1 MAAKTATLS
10 SGTKKALK
18 RDKWGSGEIKRHI
31 AFLTMLL
38 PGLAFLF
45 CFNYLPMPAIILAFK
60 RYSLAKPPKDF
71 WIQNKFIYSLFID
84 NPWVGFNNFKFIFES
99 PDAWTVVRNTVGY
112 NLVFMALG
120 LVMAVGLAIIINELN
135 NRLAAKIYHTILFL
149 PYFISWIVVA
159 YLVYAFVSAKGVFN
173 QIFVALGMPT
183 INFYSEPK
191 YWPFIFVFFNVWKYT
206 GNNSIIYLATLS
218 GFDQELY
225 EAAAIDGANK
235 WQQIRHITIPQL
247 IPTIVLLQILAV
259 GRIFNGD
266 FDMFYSLPNGSG
278 PLKGVSTTLDVY
290 VYNTMKTGAQLGL
303 AAAAGFFQSIVGFT
317 LVLTTNLIVRKVSP
331 EMAMF

>member
-1 MAAKTATLS
+1 MAAKTALS
-10 SGTKKALK
+10 SGTTKALK
-18 RDKWGSGEIKRHI
+18 HGKWGSGEVKRHI

-38 PGLAFLF
+38 PGLAFLL
-45 CFNYLPMPAIILAFK
+45 CFSYLPMPAIILAFK
-60 RYSLAKPPKDF
+60 RYSLAKPPKDY

-84 NPWVGFNNFKFIFES
+84 NPWVGLNNFKFIFQS

-112 NLVFMALG
+112 NIVFMALG
-120 LVMAVGLAIIINELN
+120 LVLSVGLAIIINELN
-135 NRLAAKIYHTILFL
+135 NRIAAKVYHTILFL

-173 QIFVALGMPT
+173 QIFTSLGLPT

-191 YWPFIFVFFNVWKYT
+191 YWPFIFVFCNMWKYT

-225 EAAAIDGANK
+225 EAAAIDGAGK
-235 WQQIRHITIPQL
+235 WQQIRHITLPQL
-247 IPTIVLLQILAV
+247 VPTIVLLQILAV

-278 PLKGVSTTLDVY
+278 PLKNVSTTRDVY

-303 AAAAGFFQSIVGFT
+303 ASAAAFFQSVVGFV
-317 LVLTTNLIVRKVSP
+317 LVLTTNLIVRRFAP
-331 EMAMF
+331 ENALF

>member
-1 MAAKTATLS
+1 MTAKTLS
-10 SGTKKALK
+10 SGAKTKKK
-18 RDKWGSGEIKRHI
+18 YNKWGSGEIKRHI
-31 AFLTMLL
+31 AFITMLL
-38 PGLAFLF
+38 PGLAFLA

-71 WIQNKFIYSLFID
+71 WIQNKFIYSLFVD
-84 NPWVGFNNFKFIFES
+84 NEWVGFSNFKFMFNT
-99 PDAWTVVRNTVGY
+99 PDAWMVVRNTVGY
-112 NLVFMALG
+112 NLIFMALG
-120 LVMAVGLAIIINELN
+120 LFLAVGLAIIINELN
-135 NRLAAKIYHTILFL
+135 NRFAAKLYHTILFM

-173 QIFVALGMPT
+173 QVLTSMGMAT
-183 INFYSEPK
+183 VNWYQEPK
-191 YWPFIFVFFNVWKYT
+191 FWPFIFVFCNIWKYT

-225 EAAAIDGANK
+225 EAAAIDGATK
-235 WQQIRHITIPQL
+235 WQQIQHITLPQL
-247 IPTIVLLQILAV
+247 VPTIVLLQILAV

-278 PLKGVSTTLDVY
+278 PLKSVSTTLDVY
-290 VYNTMKTGAQLGL
+290 VYNTMKTGSQLGL
-303 AAAAGFFQSIVGFT
+303 AAAAGFFQSAVGFT
-317 LVLTTNLIVRKVSP
+317 MVLTTNLIVRKVSP

>member
-1 MAAKTATLS
+1 MAAKTALS
-10 SGTKKALK
+10 SGTTKALK
-18 RDKWGSGEIKRHI
+18 HGKWGSGEVKRHI

-38 PGLAFLF
+38 PGLAFLL
-45 CFNYLPMPAIILAFK
+45 CFSYLPMPAIILAFK
-60 RYSLAKPPKDF
+60 RYSLAKPPKDY

-84 NPWVGFNNFKFIFES
+84 NPWVGLNNFKFIFQS

-112 NLVFMALG
+112 NIVFMALG
-120 LVMAVGLAIIINELN
+120 LVLSVGLAIIINELN
-135 NRLAAKIYHTILFL
+135 NRIAAKVYHTILFL

-173 QIFVALGMPT
+173 QIFTSLGLPT

-191 YWPFIFVFFNVWKYT
+191 YWPFIFVFCNMWKYT

-225 EAAAIDGANK
+225 EAAAIDGAGK
-235 WQQIRHITIPQL
+235 WQQIRHITLPQL
-247 IPTIVLLQILAV
+247 VPTIVLLQILAV

-278 PLKGVSTTLDVY
+278 PLKNVSTTLDVY

-303 AAAAGFFQSIVGFT
+303 ASAAAFFQSVVGFV
-317 LVLTTNLIVRKVSP
+317 LVLTTNLIVRRVSP

>member
-1 MAAKTATLS
+1 
-10 SGTKKALK
+10 
-18 RDKWGSGEIKRHI
+18 
-31 AFLTMLL
+31 MLL
-38 PGLAFLF
+38 PGLAFLL
-45 CFNYLPMPAIILAFK
+45 CFSYLPMPAIILAFK

-84 NPWVGFNNFKFIFES
+84 NPWVALNNFKFIFQS

-112 NLVFMALG
+112 NLVFMSLG
-120 LVMAVGLAIIINELN
+120 LVMSVSLAIIINELN
-135 NRLAAKIYHTILFL
+135 NRIAAKVYHTILFL

-173 QIFVALGMPT
+173 QIFTSLGMPT
-183 INFYSEPK
+183 VNFYSEPK
-191 YWPFIFVFFNVWKYT
+191 YWPFIFVFCNMWKYT

-225 EAAAIDGANK
+225 EAAAIDGAGK
-235 WQQIRHITIPQL
+235 WQQIRHITLPQL
-247 IPTIVLLQILAV
+247 VPTIVLLQILAV

-278 PLKGVSTTLDVY
+278 PLKNVSTTLDVY

-303 AAAAGFFQSIVGFT
+303 ASAAAFFQSLVGFV
-317 LVLTTNLIVRKVSP
+317 LVLTTNLIVRRVSP

>member
-1 MAAKTATLS
+1 MAAKTALS
-10 SGTKKALK
+10 SGTTKALK
-18 RDKWGSGEIKRHI
+18 HGKWGSGEVKRHI

-38 PGLAFLF
+38 PGLAFLL
-45 CFNYLPMPAIILAFK
+45 CFSYLPMPAIILAFK
-60 RYSLAKPPKDF
+60 RYSLAKPPKDY

-84 NPWVGFNNFKFIFES
+84 NPWVVLNNFKFIFQS

-112 NLVFMALG
+112 NIVFMALG
-120 LVMAVGLAIIINELN
+120 LVLSVGLAIIINELN
-135 NRLAAKIYHTILFL
+135 NRIAAKVYHTILFL

-173 QIFVALGMPT
+173 QIFTSLGLPT

-191 YWPFIFVFFNVWKYT
+191 YWPFIFVFCNMWKYT

-225 EAAAIDGANK
+225 EAAAIDGAGK
-235 WQQIRHITIPQL
+235 WQQIRHITLPQL
-247 IPTIVLLQILAV
+247 VPTIVLLQILAV

-278 PLKGVSTTLDVY
+278 PLKNVSTTLDVY

-303 AAAAGFFQSIVGFT
+303 ASAAAFFQSVVGFV
-317 LVLTTNLIVRKVSP
+317 LVLTTNLIVRRVSP

>member
-1 MAAKTATLS
+1 MAAKTALS
-10 SGTKKALK
+10 SGTTKALK
-18 RDKWGSGEIKRHI
+18 HDKWGSGEVKRHI

-38 PGLAFLF
+38 PGLAFLL
-45 CFNYLPMPAIILAFK
+45 CFSYLPMPAIILAFK

-84 NPWVGFNNFKFIFES
+84 NPWVALNNFKFIFQS

-112 NLVFMALG
+112 NLVFMSLG
-120 LVMAVGLAIIINELN
+120 LVMSVSLAIIINELN
-135 NRLAAKIYHTILFL
+135 NRIAAKVYHTILFL

-173 QIFVALGMPT
+173 QIFTSLGMPT
-183 INFYSEPK
+183 VNFYSEPK
-191 YWPFIFVFFNVWKYT
+191 YWPFIFVFCNMWKYT

-225 EAAAIDGANK
+225 EAAAIDGAGK
-235 WQQIRHITIPQL
+235 WQQIRHITLPQL
-247 IPTIVLLQILAV
+247 VPTIVLLQILAV

-278 PLKGVSTTLDVY
+278 PIKSVSTTLDVY

-303 AAAAGFFQSIVGFT
+303 ASAAAFFQSIVGFV
-317 LVLTTNLIVRKVSP
+317 LVLTTNLIVRRVSP

>member
-1 MAAKTATLS
+1 MAAKTALS
-10 SGTKKALK
+10 SGTTKALK
-18 RDKWGSGEIKRHI
+18 HGKWGSGEVKRHI

-38 PGLAFLF
+38 PGLAFLL
-45 CFNYLPMPAIILAFK
+45 CFSYLPMPAIILAFK
-60 RYSLAKPPKDF
+60 RYSLAKPPKDY

-84 NPWVGFNNFKFIFES
+84 NPWVGLNNFKFIFQS

-120 LVMAVGLAIIINELN
+120 LVMSVGLAIIINELN
-135 NRLAAKIYHTILFL
+135 NRIAAKVYHTILFL

-173 QIFVALGMPT
+173 QIFTSLGLPT

-191 YWPFIFVFFNVWKYT
+191 YWPFIFVFCNMWKYT

-225 EAAAIDGANK
+225 EAAAIDGAGK
-235 WQQIRHITIPQL
+235 WQQIRHITLPQL
-247 IPTIVLLQILAV
+247 VPTIVLLQILAV

-278 PLKGVSTTLDVY
+278 PLKNVSTTLDVY

-303 AAAAGFFQSIVGFT
+303 ASAAAFFQSVVGFV

>member
-1 MAAKTATLS
+1 MAAKTALS
-10 SGTKKALK
+10 SGTTKALK
-18 RDKWGSGEIKRHI
+18 HDKWGSGEVKRHI

-38 PGLAFLF
+38 PGLAFLL
-45 CFNYLPMPAIILAFK
+45 CFSYLPMPAIILAFK

-84 NPWVGFNNFKFIFES
+84 IPWVGLNNFKFIFQS

-112 NLVFMALG
+112 NLVFMSLG
-120 LVMAVGLAIIINELN
+120 LVMSVSLAIIINELN
-135 NRLAAKIYHTILFL
+135 NRIAAKVYHTILFL

-173 QIFVALGMPT
+173 QIFTSLGMPT
-183 INFYSEPK
+183 VNFYSEPK
-191 YWPFIFVFFNVWKYT
+191 YWPFIFVFCNMWKYT

-225 EAAAIDGANK
+225 EAAAIDGAGK
-235 WQQIRHITIPQL
+235 WQQIRHITLPQL
-247 IPTIVLLQILAV
+247 VPTIVLLQILAV

-278 PLKGVSTTLDVY
+278 PLKNVSTTLDVY

-303 AAAAGFFQSIVGFT
+303 ASAAAFFQSLVGFV
-317 LVLTTNLIVRKVSP
+317 LVLTTNLIVRRVSP

>member
-1 MAAKTATLS
+1 MAAKTALS
-10 SGTKKALK
+10 SGTTKALK
-18 RDKWGSGEIKRHI
+18 HDKWGSGEVKRHI

-38 PGLAFLF
+38 PGLAFLL
-45 CFNYLPMPAIILAFK
+45 CFSYLPMPAIILAFK

-84 NPWVGFNNFKFIFES
+84 NPWAGLNNFKFIFQS

-112 NLVFMALG
+112 NLVFMSLG
-120 LVMAVGLAIIINELN
+120 LVMSVSLAIIINELN
-135 NRLAAKIYHTILFL
+135 NRIAAKVYHTILFL

-173 QIFVALGMPT
+173 QIFTSLGMPT
-183 INFYSEPK
+183 VNFYSEPK
-191 YWPFIFVFFNVWKYT
+191 YWPFIFVFCNMWKYT

-225 EAAAIDGANK
+225 EAAAIDGAGK
-235 WQQIRHITIPQL
+235 WQQIRHITLPQL
-247 IPTIVLLQILAV
+247 VPTIVLLQILAV

-278 PLKGVSTTLDVY
+278 PLKNVSTTLDVY

-303 AAAAGFFQSIVGFT
+303 ASAAAFFQSLVGFV
-317 LVLTTNLIVRKVSP
+317 LVLTTNLIVRRVSP

>member
-1 MAAKTATLS
+1 MAAKTALS
-10 SGTKKALK
+10 SGTTKALK
-18 RDKWGSGEIKRHI
+18 HDKWGSGEVKRHI

-38 PGLAFLF
+38 PGLAFLL
-45 CFNYLPMPAIILAFK
+45 CFSYLPMPAIILAFK

-84 NPWVGFNNFKFIFES
+84 NPWVALNNFKFIFQS

-112 NLVFMALG
+112 NLVFMSLG
-120 LVMAVGLAIIINELN
+120 LVMSVSLAIIINELN
-135 NRLAAKIYHTILFL
+135 NRIAAKVYHTILFL

-173 QIFVALGMPT
+173 QIFTSLGMPT
-183 INFYSEPK
+183 VNFYSEPK
-191 YWPFIFVFFNVWKYT
+191 YWPFIFVFCNMWKYT

-225 EAAAIDGANK
+225 EAAAIDGAGK
-235 WQQIRHITIPQL
+235 WQQIRHITLPQL
-247 IPTIVLLQILAV
+247 VPTIVLLQILAV

-278 PLKGVSTTLDVY
+278 PLKSVSTTLDVY

-303 AAAAGFFQSIVGFT
+303 ASAAAFFQSIVGFV
-317 LVLTTNLIVRKVSP
+317 LVLTTNLIVRRVSP

>member
-1 MAAKTATLS
+1 MAAKTALS
-10 SGTKKALK
+10 SGTTKALK
-18 RDKWGSGEIKRHI
+18 HGKWGSGEVKRHI

-38 PGLAFLF
+38 PGLAFLL
-45 CFNYLPMPAIILAFK
+45 CFSYLPMPAIILAFK
-60 RYSLAKPPKDF
+60 RYSLAKPPKDY

-84 NPWVGFNNFKFIFES
+84 NPWVGLNNFKFIFQS

-112 NLVFMALG
+112 NIVFMALG
-120 LVMAVGLAIIINELN
+120 LVMSVGLAIIINELN
-135 NRLAAKIYHTILFL
+135 NRIAAKVYHTILFL

-173 QIFVALGMPT
+173 QIFTSLGLPT

-191 YWPFIFVFFNVWKYT
+191 YWPFIFVFCNMWKYT

-225 EAAAIDGANK
+225 EAAAIDGAGK
-235 WQQIRHITIPQL
+235 WQQIRHITLPQL
-247 IPTIVLLQILAV
+247 VPTIVLLQILAV

-278 PLKGVSTTLDVY
+278 PLKNVSTTLDVY

-303 AAAAGFFQSIVGFT
+303 ASAAAFFQSVVGFV
-317 LVLTTNLIVRKVSP
+317 LVLTTNLIVRRVSP

>member
-1 MAAKTATLS
+1 MAAKTALS
-10 SGTKKALK
+10 SGTTKALK
-18 RDKWGSGEIKRHI
+18 HDKWGSGEVKRHI

-38 PGLAFLF
+38 PGLAFLL
-45 CFNYLPMPAIILAFK
+45 CFSYLPMPAIILAFK

-84 NPWVGFNNFKFIFES
+84 NPWVGLNNFKFIFQS

-112 NLVFMALG
+112 NLVFMSLG
-120 LVMAVGLAIIINELN
+120 LVMSVSLAIIINELN
-135 NRLAAKIYHTILFL
+135 NRIAAKVYHTILFL

-173 QIFVALGMPT
+173 QIFTSLGMPT
-183 INFYSEPK
+183 VNFYSEPK
-191 YWPFIFVFFNVWKYT
+191 YWPFIFVFCNMWKYT

-225 EAAAIDGANK
+225 EAAAIDGAGK
-235 WQQIRHITIPQL
+235 WQQIRHITLPQL
-247 IPTIVLLQILAV
+247 VPTIVLLQILAV

-278 PLKGVSTTLDVY
+278 PLKSVSTTLDVY

-303 AAAAGFFQSIVGFT
+303 ASAAAFFQSLVGFV
-317 LVLTTNLIVRKVSP
+317 LVLTTNLIVRRVSP

>member
-1 MAAKTATLS
+1 MAAKTALS
-10 SGTKKALK
+10 SGTTKALK
-18 RDKWGSGEIKRHI
+18 HGKWGSGEVKRHI

-38 PGLAFLF
+38 PGLAFLL
-45 CFNYLPMPAIILAFK
+45 CFSYLPMPAIILAFK
-60 RYSLAKPPKDF
+60 RYSLAKPPKDY

-84 NPWVGFNNFKFIFES
+84 NPWVGLNNFKFIFQS

-112 NLVFMALG
+112 NIVFMALG
-120 LVMAVGLAIIINELN
+120 LVLSVGLAIIINELN
-135 NRLAAKIYHTILFL
+135 NRIAAKVNHTILFL

-173 QIFVALGMPT
+173 QIFTSLGLPT

-191 YWPFIFVFFNVWKYT
+191 YWPFIFVFCNMWKYT

-225 EAAAIDGANK
+225 EAAAIDGAGK
-235 WQQIRHITIPQL
+235 WQQIRHITLPQL
-247 IPTIVLLQILAV
+247 VPTIVLLQILAV

-278 PLKGVSTTLDVY
+278 PLKNVSTTLDVY

-303 AAAAGFFQSIVGFT
+303 ASAAAFFQSVVGFV
-317 LVLTTNLIVRKVSP
+317 LVLTTNLIVRRVSP

>member
-1 MAAKTATLS
+1 MAAKTALS
-10 SGTKKALK
+10 SGTTKALK
-18 RDKWGSGEIKRHI
+18 HGKWGSGEVKRHI

-38 PGLAFLF
+38 PGLAFLL
-45 CFNYLPMPAIILAFK
+45 CFSYLPMPAIILAFK
-60 RYSLAKPPKDF
+60 RYSLAKPPKDY

-84 NPWVGFNNFKFIFES
+84 NPWVGLNNFKFIFQS

-112 NLVFMALG
+112 NIVFMALG
-120 LVMAVGLAIIINELN
+120 LVLSVGLAIIINELN
-135 NRLAAKIYHTILFL
+135 NRIAAKVYHTILFL

-173 QIFVALGMPT
+173 QIFTSLGLPT

-191 YWPFIFVFFNVWKYT
+191 YWPFIFVFCNMWKYT

-225 EAAAIDGANK
+225 EAAAIDGAGK
-235 WQQIRHITIPQL
+235 WQQIRHITLPQL
-247 IPTIVLLQILAV
+247 VPTIVLLQILAV
-259 GRIFNGD
+259 GRILNGD

-278 PLKGVSTTLDVY
+278 PLKNVSTTLDVY

-303 AAAAGFFQSIVGFT
+303 ASAAAFFQSVVGFV
-317 LVLTTNLIVRKVSP
+317 LVLTTNLIVRRVSP

>member
-1 MAAKTATLS
+1 MAAKTALS
-10 SGTKKALK
+10 SGTTKALK
-18 RDKWGSGEIKRHI
+18 HGKWGSGEVKRHI

-38 PGLAFLF
+38 PGLAFLL
-45 CFNYLPMPAIILAFK
+45 CFSYLPMPAIILAFK
-60 RYSLAKPPKDF
+60 RYSLAKPPKDY

-84 NPWVGFNNFKFIFES
+84 NPWVGLNNFKFIFQS

-120 LVMAVGLAIIINELN
+120 LVMSVGLAIIINELN
-135 NRLAAKIYHTILFL
+135 NRIAAKVYHTILFL

-173 QIFVALGMPT
+173 QIFTSLGLPT

-191 YWPFIFVFFNVWKYT
+191 YWPFIFVFCNMWKYT

-225 EAAAIDGANK
+225 EAAAIDGAGK
-235 WQQIRHITIPQL
+235 WQQIRHITLPQL
-247 IPTIVLLQILAV
+247 VPTIVLLQILAV

-278 PLKGVSTTLDVY
+278 PLKNVSTTLDVY

-303 AAAAGFFQSIVGFT
+303 ASAAAFFQSVVGFV
-317 LVLTTNLIVRKVSP
+317 LVLTTNLIVRRVSP

>member
-1 MAAKTATLS
+1 MAAKTALS
-10 SGTKKALK
+10 SGTTKAIK
-18 RDKWGSGEIKRHI
+18 HNKWGSGEVKRHI
-31 AFLTMLL
+31 AFITMLL
-38 PGLAFLF
+38 PGLCFLA

-60 RYSLAKPPKDF
+60 RSSLAKPPKDF

-84 NPWVGFNNFKFIFES
+84 NEWVGFSNFKFMFNT

-112 NLVFMALG
+112 NLIFMSLG
-120 LVMAVGLAIIINELN
+120 LVLAVGLAIIVNELN
-135 NRLAAKIYHTILFL
+135 NRFAAKLYHTILFL

-173 QIFVALGMPT
+173 QILVAMGQPT
-183 INFYSEPK
+183 INFYSEAK
-191 YWPFIFVFFNVWKYT
+191 FWPFIFIFCNIWKYT

-235 WQQIRHITIPQL
+235 WQQIRHITLPQL
-247 IPTIVLLQILAV
+247 VPTIVLLQILAV

-278 PLKGVSTTLDVY
+278 PLKNVSTTLDVY

-303 AAAAGFFQSIVGFT
+303 AAAAGFFQSAVGFT
-317 LVLTTNLIVRKVSP
+317 LVLTTNLIVRRVSP

>member
-1 MAAKTATLS
+1 MAAKTALS
-10 SGTKKALK
+10 SGTTKAIK
-18 RDKWGSGEIKRHI
+18 HNKWGSGEVKRHI
-31 AFLTMLL
+31 AFITMLL
-38 PGLAFLF
+38 PGLCFLA

-84 NPWVGFNNFKFIFES
+84 NEWVGFSNFKFMFNT

-112 NLVFMALG
+112 NLIFMSLG
-120 LVMAVGLAIIINELN
+120 LVLAVGLAIIVNELN
-135 NRLAAKIYHTILFL
+135 NRFAAKLYHTILFL

-173 QIFVALGMPT
+173 QILVAMGQPT
-183 INFYSEPK
+183 INFYSEAK
-191 YWPFIFVFFNVWKYT
+191 FWPFIFIFCNIWKYT

-235 WQQIRHITIPQL
+235 WQQIRHITLPQL
-247 IPTIVLLQILAV
+247 VPTIVLLQILAV

-278 PLKGVSTTLDVY
+278 PLKNVSTTLDVY

-303 AAAAGFFQSIVGFT
+303 AAAAGFFQSAVGFT
-317 LVLTTNLIVRKVSP
+317 LVLTTNQIVRRVSP

>member
-1 MAAKTATLS
+1 MAAKTALS
-10 SGTKKALK
+10 SGTTKALK
-18 RDKWGSGEIKRHI
+18 HDKWGSGEVKRHI

-38 PGLAFLF
+38 PGLAFLL
-45 CFNYLPMPAIILAFK
+45 CFSYLPMPAIILAFK

-84 NPWVGFNNFKFIFES
+84 NPWVALNNFKFIFQS

-112 NLVFMALG
+112 NLVFMSLG
-120 LVMAVGLAIIINELN
+120 LVMSVSLAIIINELN
-135 NRLAAKIYHTILFL
+135 NRIAAKVYHTILFL

-173 QIFVALGMPT
+173 QIFTSLGMPT
-183 INFYSEPK
+183 VNFYSEPK
-191 YWPFIFVFFNVWKYT
+191 YWPFIFVFCNMWKYT

-225 EAAAIDGANK
+225 EAAAIDGAGK
-235 WQQIRHITIPQL
+235 WQQIRHITLPQL
-247 IPTIVLLQILAV
+247 VPTIVLLQILAV

-278 PLKGVSTTLDVY
+278 PLKNVSTTLDVY

-303 AAAAGFFQSIVGFT
+303 ASAAAFFQSLVGFV
-317 LVLTTNLIVRKVSP
+317 LVLTTNLIVRRVSP

>member
-1 MAAKTATLS
+1 MAAKTALS
-10 SGTKKALK
+10 SGTTKALK
-18 RDKWGSGEIKRHI
+18 HGKWGSGEVKRHI

-38 PGLAFLF
+38 PGLAFLL
-45 CFNYLPMPAIILAFK
+45 CFSYLPMPAIILAFK
-60 RYSLAKPPKDF
+60 RYSLAKPPKDY

-84 NPWVGFNNFKFIFES
+84 NPWVGLNNFKFIFQS

-120 LVMAVGLAIIINELN
+120 LVLSVGLAIIINELN
-135 NRLAAKIYHTILFL
+135 NRIAAKVYHTILFL

-173 QIFVALGMPT
+173 QIFTSLGLPT

-191 YWPFIFVFFNVWKYT
+191 YWPFIFVFCNMWKYT

-225 EAAAIDGANK
+225 EAAAIDGAGK
-235 WQQIRHITIPQL
+235 WQQIRHITLPQL
-247 IPTIVLLQILAV
+247 VPTIVLLQILAV

-278 PLKGVSTTLDVY
+278 PLKNVSTTLDVY

-303 AAAAGFFQSIVGFT
+303 AAAAAFFQSIVGFT

>member
-1 MAAKTATLS
+1 MAAKTALS
-10 SGTKKALK
+10 SGTTKALK
-18 RDKWGSGEIKRHI
+18 HGKWGSGEVKRHI

-38 PGLAFLF
+38 PGLVFML

-71 WIQNKFIYSLFID
+71 WIQNKFIYSLFVA
-84 NPWVGFNNFKFIFES
+84 NPWVGLSNFKFIFQS
-99 PDAWTVVRNTVGY
+99 PDAWTVIRNTVGY
-112 NLVFMALG
+112 NLIFMALG
-120 LVMAVGLAIIINELN
+120 LVLSVGLAIIINELN
-135 NRLAAKIYHTILFL
+135 NRIAAKVYHTILFL

-173 QIFVALGMPT
+173 QIFTALGMPT
-183 INFYSEPK
+183 VNFYSEPK
-191 YWPFIFVFFNVWKYT
+191 YWPFIFVFCNMWKYT

-235 WQQIRHITIPQL
+235 WQQIRFITLPQL

-278 PLKGVSTTLDVY
+278 PLKSVSTTLDVY

-303 AAAAGFFQSIVGFT
+303 AAAAAFFQSIVGFT
-317 LVLTTNLIVRKVSP
+317 LVLTTNLIVRRVSP